1 MSPAHVRILIAD
13 DEASIGTYLRDV
25 LAEEGYRVT
34 LVGGGLEAVA
44 AAERE
49 APHLLITDLVMPDL
63 GGLEVVK
70 RVKERLP
77 ETRVLVMT
85 AFAAVETAIEAM
97 KLGAL
102 DYLIKPLATD
112 ELKHHVRRALAEL
125 TLAREVEVLKREVQ
139 RSGGAQ
145 PLLGDAPAMVE
156 VRALIGRLAAGDSTV
171 LVRGETGT
179 GKELVARAL
188 HASGPHRSG
197 PFLAVNCGAIPE
209 SLLERELFGN
219 ERGAFTGADMLRPG
233 LLEAA
238 ADGTLFLDEIGEM
251 PPALQVKL
259 LRVLEGHEFLRLGGT
274 RPIRARVR
282 FVAATNQDLPKA
294 VAERRFRQDLFYR
307 LNVMAI
313 DLPPLRDRD
322 GDIALLSRHFLERAA
337 GSRGRRLTGFSADA
351 LARLAG
357 YAWPGNVRE
366 LRNVIDRAAL
376 LAAGPEV
383 TAADLRL
390 DAGGAGAAGL
400 KPLLAIPFQ
409 EAKKRFERAYL
420 EAALKAAHG
429 NISRAAA
436 ATGIERSNLKDKL
449 RTHKLKSD
457 ESS

>member
-1 MSPAHVRILIAD
+1 MSPGAFRILIAD

-25 LAEEGYRVT
+25 LTDEGYQVT
-34 LVGGGLEAVA
+34 LAGSGLAAVA

-49 APHLLITDLVMPDL
+49 APHLVITDLVMPDL
-63 GGLEVVK
+63 GGLEVLK
-70 RVKERLP
+70 RVREAHP

-112 ELKHHVRRALAEL
+112 ELTHHVRRALSEL
-125 TLAREVEVLKREVQ
+125 SLAREVEVLKREV
-139 RSGGAQ
+139 RRTGADQ
-145 PLLGDAPAMVE
+145 PLLGDAPAMMA
-156 VRALIGRLAAGDSTV
+156 VRAVIARAAGQDSTV

-188 HASGPHRSG
+188 HAAASQRPG

-219 ERGAFTGADMLRPG
+219 EKGAFTGADALRPG

-251 PPALQVKL
+251 PPPLQVKL
-259 LRVLEGHEFLRLGGT
+259 LRVLEGHEFLRVGGT
-274 RPIRARVR
+274 RPVRARVR
-282 FVAATNQDLPKA
+282 FIAATNQDLAKA
-294 VAERRFRQDLFYR
+294 IAEKRFREDLFYR
-307 LNVMAI
+307 LNVVTI

-322 GDIALLSRHFLERAA
+322 GDIALLAKHFLDRAA
-337 GSRGRRLTGFSADA
+337 GSRGKRLTGLSAGA
-351 LARLAG
+351 LVQLAA
-357 YAWPGNVRE
+357 YPWPGNVRE

-376 LAAGPEV
+376 LAAGPELA
-383 TAADLRL
+383 AADLRL
-390 DAGGAGAAGL
+390 DPVAPGSGGL
-400 KPLLAIPFQ
+400 KSLLALPFQ
-409 EAKKRFERAYL
+409 EAKKTFEREYL
-420 EAALKAAHG
+420 AAALKAAGG

-436 ATGIERSNLKDKL
+436 ATGIERSNLKAKL
-449 RTHKLKSD
+449 RASKLKASD
-457 ESS
+457 ES